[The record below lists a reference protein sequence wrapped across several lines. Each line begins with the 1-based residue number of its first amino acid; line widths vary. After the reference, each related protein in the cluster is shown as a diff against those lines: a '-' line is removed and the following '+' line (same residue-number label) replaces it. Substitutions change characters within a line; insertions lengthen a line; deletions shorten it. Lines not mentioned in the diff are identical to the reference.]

1 MLILSNLLIFLIF
14 QWSTDVQ
21 LSRTQSPELVHVNFG
36 ARFQVSHFITNHS
49 LGSILWKDYCV
60 SKCVSNREQTRKTS
74 SFPFFPALPA
84 PYSGV
89 LRSKSH
95 VGNYR
100 WNQWNTLIL
109 TKFLIGYKF
118 VELKGTRQEPI
129 NIYLIWGSLDRW
141 FINKNMAEKETIVNG
156 MQWQF
161 LGVSVGLS

>member
-49 LGSILWKDYCV
+49 LGWILWKDYCV
-60 SKCVSNREQTRKTS
+60 SNRQQTRKTS
-74 SFPFFPALPA
+74 RFSRFPGLPA
-84 PYSGV
+84 PYQKIQEQVSEQV
-89 LRSKSH
+89 NH